1 MELFQDYKIALV
13 EDEDILRKEL
23 AFQLRYLGF
32 ATEEFSSAAQFY
44 RRLCVQSFIA
54 VILDIGLVGEDGL
67 SVARYLRQHSK
78 DIGIIFVTAR
88 SLRENKIEGFE
99 SGADY
104 YFVKPIDIM
113 ELSLAIRRIVE
124 RMNGELPQALQHAV
138 PTAEVLVCGAWLLD
152 ESSGQLVFLPQENS
166 ITLSLAESH
175 LIKILFLAQGKVVE
189 HKTFLVEM
197 GLEEGEVGKHRLEVM
212 VSRLRHKVRRQ
223 LNVDIPIQVRRGIG
237 YYMTDE

>member
-1 MELFQDYKIALV
+1 M
-13 EDEDILRKEL
+13 
-23 AFQLRYLGF
+23 
-32 ATEEFSSAAQFY
+32 
-44 RRLCVQSFIA
+44 
-54 VILDIGLVGEDGL
+54 
-67 SVARYLRQHSK
+67 
-78 DIGIIFVTAR
+78 
-88 SLRENKIEGFE
+88 
-99 SGADY
+99 
-104 YFVKPIDIM
+104 
-113 ELSLAIRRIVE
+113 
-124 RMNGELPQALQHAV
+124 

-237 YYMTDE
+237 YYMTAE

>member
-1 MELFQDYKIALV
+1 MELFQNYKIALV

-54 VILDIGLVGEDGL
+54 VILDIGLVGE
-67 SVARYLRQHSK
+67 
-78 DIGIIFVTAR
+78 
-88 SLRENKIEGFE
+88 EGFE

-124 RMNGELPQALQHAV
+124 RMNGELPQVLQHAV

-223 LNVDIPIQVRRGIG
+223 LNVDIPIQVRRGVG
-237 YYMTDE
+237 YYMTAE